1 MVACWSSLKVFWQ
14 YLTTSDVFPTRPS
27 PSSTTL
33 YLRVGLGAV
42 VPDVDAMV
50 LGEVG
55 GNASVESRDDGT
67 KTERRGRRRRR
78 GAGGRRTKWGEQK
91 PTKPQ
96 SINPTSTYLP
106 PIPRTPFCSLSVMDA
121 ERAPVLA
128 QGNNDDEEEDDEEH
142 EQEDMLVDELR
153 QPEHN
158 QADALKTN
166 SALLPP
172 QPDSCYSHGEG
183 MAMLQAAM
191 ERVPPEDVQWL
202 VSCLP
207 RMVPTVPDELTQF
220 LTKRAGLVA
229 DNASTSKLNEVA
241 MTRLISLA
249 GQMVV
254 EQAIHEATKLA
265 ERRHRGGTPK
275 DLHRLG
281 YSARQTARLE
291 GIQLR
296 TDDVSDALVELG
308 VDFRPRPFYADTK
321 ASDARS
327 DAYEESRPA
336 ANQ

>member
-1 MVACWSSLKVFWQ
+1 MTGRKKEGEEQGVDEQ
-14 YLTTSDVFPTRPS
+14 N
-27 PSSTTL
+27 
-33 YLRVGLGAV
+33 GA
-42 VPDVDAMV
+42 
-50 LGEVG
+50 
-55 GNASVESRDDGT
+55 N
-67 KTERRGRRRRR
+67 K
-78 GAGGRRTKWGEQK
+78 
-91 PTKPQ
+91 KPQ
-96 SINPTSTYLP
+96 NPNQSIPLP
-106 PIPRTPFCSLSVMDA
+106 PICLLSLCTPFCSLSVMDA

-183 MAMLQAAM
+183 MAMLQAAL